1 MATVRMALVAL
12 ALVFM
17 SVTLA
22 RSQTAANLD
31 SRWADLASSDDGK
44 ATRAL
49 LALAATPK
57 ETTAFLKDQLM
68 PVKADPKRV
77 AQLIKQLD
85 STNFVVRQKATN
97 ELEYYGKYIKADLE
111 AGIKEGATV
120 EAKMR
125 MQQLIEKM
133 PIAKKEEPMP
143 IAPKARPVSSISVS
157 NVNGQITILVDGK
170 PINMAPPAPLP
181 PPGPPAQWLR
191 AVKAIAI
198 LEHIGTPEA
207 RQQIDAMAA
216 GENDALPTV
225 AAREALGRLKKE

>member
-1 MATVRMALVAL
+1 MASVRTPILVVIVL
-12 ALVFM
+12 LV
-17 SVTLA
+17 SVA
-22 RSQTAANLD
+22 PIHAQTATNLD
-31 SRWADLASSDDGK
+31 SRWADLASGDEGK

-57 ETTAFLKDQLM
+57 ETTAYLKDNLM

-85 STNFVVRQKATN
+85 SSNFVVRQKAMN
-97 ELEYYGKYIKADLE
+97 ELEYFGKYIKAELE

-133 PIAKKEEPMP
+133 PVAKKEEPMP
-143 IAPKARPVSSISVS
+143 LGIPKARPGGTITVS

-181 PPGPPAQWLR
+181 PPGPPTHWLR
-191 AVKAIAI
+191 AVKAIMI

-207 RQQIDAMAA
+207 RQVIEAMAA
-216 GENDALPTV
+216 GESDALPTI
-225 AAREALGRLKKE
+225 AAREALDRLKK